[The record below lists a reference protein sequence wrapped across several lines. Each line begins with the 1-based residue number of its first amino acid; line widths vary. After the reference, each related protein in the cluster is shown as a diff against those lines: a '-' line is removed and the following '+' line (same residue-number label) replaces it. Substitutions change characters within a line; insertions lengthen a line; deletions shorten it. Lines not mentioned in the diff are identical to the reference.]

1 MSQLT
6 KFRCSDFNYL
16 LAKRKKY
23 LFGEGDI
30 EVFSGWGEVQSPES
44 RVQG

>member
-16 LAKRKKY
+16 LAKRKNTFF
-23 LFGEGDI
+23 LGGG
-30 EVFSGWGEVQSPES
+30 EVFLGEI
-44 RVQG
+44 